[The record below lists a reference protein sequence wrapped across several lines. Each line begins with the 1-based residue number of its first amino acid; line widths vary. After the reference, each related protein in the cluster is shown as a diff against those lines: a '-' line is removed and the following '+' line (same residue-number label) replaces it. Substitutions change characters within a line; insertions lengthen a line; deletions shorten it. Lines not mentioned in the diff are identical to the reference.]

1 MFIGQ
6 HDLQGIQQTAVLG
19 SSLKAQRLG
28 HPEHRR
34 SPTAECLPDQRQMI
48 AAAPHTD
55 GLTVHRQLI
64 QAAVRGKQISN
75 ALPGTRV
82 IQVFCEDLQH
92 LLQRSDE
99 FFAQFALSRLDHLQ
113 FLSCGLVDGS
123 DAANEHF
130 CHIVA
135 SPHAHLSDQCQ
146 DQCVA
151 LGGQ

>member
-1 MFIGQ
+1 M
-6 HDLQGIQQTAVLG
+6 V
-19 SSLKAQRLG
+19 
-28 HPEHRR
+28 
-34 SPTAECLPDQRQMI
+34 

-64 QAAVRGKQISN
+64 QAAVRRKQISN